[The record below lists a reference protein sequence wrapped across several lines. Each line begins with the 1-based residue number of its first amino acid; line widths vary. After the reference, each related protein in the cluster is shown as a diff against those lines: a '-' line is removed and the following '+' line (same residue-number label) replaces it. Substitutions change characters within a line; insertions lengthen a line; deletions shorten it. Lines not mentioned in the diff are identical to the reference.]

1 MSKWFQNSGRSEWSD
16 RSQLCIF
23 AISCYLCQ
31 LTLWVGPL
39 KKQHAPT
46 NKMLGS
52 DLILFWDLPDFFFK
66 GVLPPHSLEVHHTRM
81 ILLVNC
87 RELCNS
93 CNQQLQPTAWQL
105 RPISRHIA
113 SMKDQDG
120 SGTSAYT
127 GCKKKRGNIQI
138 KPIRAMSLWA
148 SIIASHNKNGFP
160 TSGSLCVFFLIY
172 NLYRLRAIYRIYL
185 KYPEIC
191 SRWSLKKWG
200 YSMYIMDNWKNIHI
214 QIIILISI
222 VSMYIL
228 YI

>member
-1 MSKWFQNSGRSEWSD
+1 MRLQYHIFIYLNEFICSMMSKWFQNSGRSEWSD

-127 GCKKKRGNIQI
+127 GCKKK
-138 KPIRAMSLWA
+138 
-148 SIIASHNKNGFP
+148 KN
-160 TSGSLCVFFLIY
+160 VVI
-172 NLYRLRAIYRIYL
+172 YRLSPLEQCHYER
-185 KYPEIC
+185 P
-191 SRWSLKKWG
+191 S
-200 YSMYIMDNWKNIHI
+200 
-214 QIIILISI
+214 
-222 VSMYIL
+222 
-228 YI
+228 